1 MPTTITRK
9 RIEIL
14 LDAPLLPRVAALLE
28 AAGVNGHTVIAA
40 QSGHSRAGEWSEDAL
55 TGAASKLLVMALA
68 NADASARLTELIAP
82 LLDSHRL
89 LLAIGDV
96 EVVRGDRF

>member
-1 MPTTITRK
+1 MPNTISRK

-28 AAGVNGHTVIAA
+28 DAGVRGHTVLAA
-40 QSGHSRAGEWSEDAL
+40 QSGHSHAGDWNEDAL

-68 NADASARLTELIAP
+68 NAEAAERLVELIAP

-89 LLAIGDV
+89 LLAIGEV
-96 EVVRGDRF
+96 EVVRGERF

>member
-1 MPTTITRK
+1 MPNTITRK

-14 LDAPLLPRVAALLE
+14 LDAPLLPRVAALLDD
-28 AAGVNGHTVIAA
+28 AGVHGHTVLAA

-68 NADASARLTELIAP
+68 NAEATARLIDLIAP

-89 LLAIGDV
+89 LLSIGEV
-96 EVVRGDRF
+96 EVIRGDRY